1 LAIDRSSVLHSA
13 QLFASRGQFD
23 AAINEWK
30 RLSAESPGDGSIFNS
45 IGELHLKRNAAS
57 DAMAAFLQAANAF
70 RAEGATL
77 KAIAT
82 FKKILKLDPS
92 RYDVYRHLGDL
103 NAERGLLSSAVQD
116 YLTLGKHYLKAGKS
130 KDALDIYKKI
140 VSQDP
145 SNLDAQQRVAE
156 LCLQENMQDEAT
168 KVYLQLGRERSAQQR
183 YAEAKDAYQAVLRID
198 PANSEAAQ
206 FIEHFEKTGGASGNP
221 AKTGSVHVG
230 GPSKSSEP
238 LDLLAEA
245 TRRIEEKQFA
255 GAEAILNQL
264 LTKEPGNPAVCQL
277 LAKLHLQRG
286 DLQVALGEY
295 RYLAGAALR
304 AQDYAQAERLIND
317 FLAVEPQS
325 VALLELYGE
334 LYAEKG
340 DVTNAVLQYG
350 KAIELLLERPEPGMP
365 TLHEE
370 LFEKVTALAPDS
382 PTVQRLTA
390 LMNGTAVDEP
400 PVPARPE
407 TSVAT
412 SAVVPPGPI
421 QEAETFSIA
430 NAAPGDARSLIS
442 ETTSRQDG
450 HLSSFAPEPVPTQS
464 ELPQSAE
471 PESVAQGSGFSLL
484 NAEPDEQ
491 QGGLPQAT
499 GSAVPLSPVLS
510 TSERFRAYIEAG
522 QHSEAGEWLSHLVTA
537 QPDDAEARELFGYLL
552 EAKGDT
558 AGAAVQYSRALEL
571 LLADVDAIEDE
582 IQPASLYAKVKELAP
597 ASPLVAKWASRFSSK
612 PQASVPAVETS
623 ASVEP
628 LHEIDAETHYTLGV
642 AYKNMGLLDEAK
654 EEFDLSMKGPDYFL
668 DSCLMIAVCLKE
680 QGAGQ
685 SASAQ
690 LELLLKDPKC
700 QGAKAQAIR
709 YELGLLYEAQEQ
721 WGQAATIYESIPTFH
736 DVPQRLES
744 VRARNVPAQPAS
756 ALRYGN

>member
-1 LAIDRSSVLHSA
+1 LAIDRSSVLRSA

-23 AAINEWK
+23 AAISEWK
-30 RLSAESPGDGSIFNS
+30 KLSAESPGDGSIFNS
-45 IGELHLKRNAAS
+45 IGELHLKRNATN
-57 DAMAAFLQAANAF
+57 DAVVAFMQAANAF

-82 FKKILKLDPS
+82 FKKVLKLDSS
-92 RYDVYRHLGDL
+92 RYDVFRHLGDL

-130 KDALDIYKKI
+130 KDALEIYKKI

-206 FIEHFEKTGGASGNP
+206 FIEHFNKSSGNP
-221 AKTGSVHVG
+221 SRDAKTEAGSAG
-230 GPSKSSEP
+230 GPPKSTEP
-238 LDLLAEA
+238 LNLLSEA

-277 LAKLHLQRG
+277 LAKLHLRRG
-286 DLQVALGEY
+286 DIQVALGEY

-304 AQDYAQAERLIND
+304 AQHYEQAESLIVE
-317 FLAVEPQS
+317 FLAIEPNS
-325 VALLELYGE
+325 VPILELYGE
-334 LYAEKG
+334 LYEEKG
-340 DVTNAVLQYG
+340 DAANAVTHYG
-350 KAIELLLERPEPGMP
+350 KAIELLLQHPEPGMP

-370 LFEKVTALAPDS
+370 LFEKVKSLAPDNPILPKLS
-382 PTVQRLTA
+382 A
-390 LMNGTAVDEP
+390 LMNGKNSFET
-400 PVPARPE
+400 PAL
-407 TSVAT
+407 
-412 SAVVPPGPI
+412 
-421 QEAETFSIA
+421 
-430 NAAPGDARSLIS
+430 AAPQSSPEFSWTGAAPDDPWKVTSK
-442 ETTSRQDG
+442 TTSLQDR
-450 HLSSFAPEPVPTQS
+450 HFSLAEPKPAPAQS
-464 ELPQSAE
+464 APSQSAE
-471 PESVAQGSGFSLL
+471 PKPVTPGSGFSLS
-484 NAEPDEQ
+484 NAEPDQ
-491 QGGLPQAT
+491 QWGPSSQGA
-499 GSAVPLSPVLS
+499 GSVPPLSPVLS
-510 TSERFRAYIEAG
+510 TSEQFKAYVEAD
-522 QHSEAGEWLSHLVTA
+522 QQAEAEEWLSRLVTA
-537 QPDDAEARELFGYLL
+537 QSDHAEARELFGSLL

-558 AGAAVQYSRALEL
+558 AGAALQYSRALEL
-571 LLADVDAIEDE
+571 LLVHPNDE
-582 IQPASLYAKVKELAP
+582 SPTQPASLYAKVKELAP
-597 ASPLVAKWASRFSSK
+597 ASPLVAKWASTFSPK
-612 PQASVPAVETS
+612 PQPSVPAAETPDS
-623 ASVEP
+623 ASP
-628 LHEIDAETHYTLGV
+628 ANEIDPETHYTLGV

-654 EEFDLSMKGPDYFL
+654 EEFCFSMKSHDFFS

-680 QGAGQ
+680 KGECQ

-721 WGQAATIYESIPTFH
+721 WSQAAAMYESIPTFH
-736 DVPQRLES
+736 DVPQRIES
-744 VRARNVPAQPAS
+744 ARAHRAPAEPTS
-756 ALRYGN
+756 AFRYGN